1 MTNLKHS
8 DTHVEELHTDTKL
21 IKRIFVQICSMTE
34 SDVWDM
40 ESKEKYKSA
49 ENLKKFLKGKVVC
62 AFSTE
67 YSN

>member
-1 MTNLKHS
+1 
-8 DTHVEELHTDTKL
+8 
-21 IKRIFVQICSMTE
+21 MTE

-49 ENLKKFLKGKVVC
+49 ENLKKLLKGEVVC

>member
-1 MTNLKHS
+1 
-8 DTHVEELHTDTKL
+8 
-21 IKRIFVQICSMTE
+21 MTE

-49 ENLKKFLKGKVVC
+49 ENLKKFLKGEVVC

-67 YSN
+67 YSK